1 MYGYQ
6 WADKA
11 RNVNDDD
18 FWGVGVGRHISEH
31 WSLELN
37 NLVAHDFNGNE
48 AVPNDLKQDVYSLD
62 ALLVFARKSAVSP
75 YITFGAGYLDN
86 DYYIGSGRSGP
97 LAQAGLGLMIDI
109 AQNDAKPSCCSC
121 VPK

>member
-1 MYGYQ
+1 MRLRTSTTLAYALACSFAATVAHGADETGKGYINPMYGYQ

-37 NLVAHDFNGNE
+37 NLVAHDFNGN
-48 AVPNDLKQDVYSLD
+48 
-62 ALLVFARKSAVSP
+62 
-75 YITFGAGYLDN
+75 
-86 DYYIGSGRSGP
+86 
-97 LAQAGLGLMIDI
+97 
-109 AQNDAKPSCCSC
+109 
-121 VPK
+121 